1 MTLVNGTQQFKDQ
14 KERDMTIEEF
24 FDYCKTL
31 FIDMKFID
39 NLKNFVKVITEEKTI
54 KIYISTDKVKKIAMV
69 VESLPLIAHRDKN
82 ISKQFQSLLVQESNR
97 EKAPK
102 KALES
107 IITDKHD
114 PHLQKLLEML
124 C

>member
-54 KIYISTDKVKKIAMV
+54 KIYISTDK
-69 VESLPLIAHRDKN
+69 
-82 ISKQFQSLLVQESNR
+82 
-97 EKAPK
+97 
-102 KALES
+102 
-107 IITDKHD
+107 KHI
-114 PHLQKLLEML
+114 LAQTY
-124 C
+124 